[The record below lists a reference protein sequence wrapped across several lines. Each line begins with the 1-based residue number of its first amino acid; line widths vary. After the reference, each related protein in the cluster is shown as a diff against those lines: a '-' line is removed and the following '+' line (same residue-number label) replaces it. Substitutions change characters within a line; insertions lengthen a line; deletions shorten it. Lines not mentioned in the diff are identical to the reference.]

1 MSNAIPTE
9 PPERLSDEAAELWSE
24 IVARKAMAPT
34 VDAPM
39 LEAYCALVIRWRDA
53 ARKIADEGIVVD
65 GDKRGAIV
73 HPALAAERQ
82 LAEQI
87 REWAPLFNRPAAA
100 KRKAGPMYDAT
111 KRSIEAAKLPDEPQF
126 EGATAAVLTLAWL
139 IDEAQRAGLEAIQK
153 ASFVMIP
160 SYLKGCAEL
169 QITPASLPAEAR
181 KKAGQ
186 GGKVDKFQRSA
197 GSRRNLSAVV

>member
-1 MSNAIPTE
+1 MSSAIPIE
-9 PPERLSDEAAELWSE
+9 PPERLSDEARELWAE

-39 LEAYCALVIRWRDA
+39 LEAYCALVVRWRDA

-65 GDKRGAIV
+65 GEKRGAIV

-169 QITPASLPAEAR
+169 QITPAALPAEAR

-197 GSRRNLSAVV
+197 GSRRNLQAVN